1 VDEVKTYNIIGRA
14 GICALLA
21 LAWLGG
27 PACGQAFSH
36 VLSFQGRLCATDGK
50 PLPDGPY
57 AVKLTMY
64 DAQTGGNALWTETQG
79 VTQVGG
85 VFVAYL
91 GSVTAFPG
99 DLFTGGDRWL
109 GIQVG
114 QDPEMATRF
123 PLTPSPWAIYAAD
136 SSHAAQ
142 ADRALEADNSDTVDG
157 FHASQQP
164 APNRLL
170 SLDHSSKWPLSA
182 MPVHDHWGET
192 WTGTGVGLTIR
203 STGGIRSPDSVGL
216 LIEGTFR
223 GIVGAA
229 DSPEGAG
236 VYGSN
241 KSGAG
246 VYGISLYG
254 NGVEGESHDANHSG
268 VQGTNKMGGMGVNG
282 VSDTGTGVHG
292 ESQSGGMGVQGVSH
306 GPGGIGVEGRN
317 DDPGGIGVHA
327 VSKDG
332 IALKVDGKSEFNC
345 NATFNCPVTMGKLT
359 VEKLTVGEVDPVIVE
374 WFRVDATQSFEPGD
388 VLVIDP
394 VGDSCRPCD
403 TAMDTRVCGVVWD
416 PALNELGELR
426 CVVLGARALGRP
438 VLIKVDAGYGP
449 IERGDLLTTSPTPG
463 RAMKAVAPVPGS
475 IIGKALDPLP
485 EGKGFVRALVLLD

>member
-1 VDEVKTYNIIGRA
+1 MFLDKRQFTVSTVL
-14 GICALLA
+14 CLLA
-21 LAWLGG
+21 LPILGG
-27 PACGQAFSH
+27 AVSAQSFTH
-36 VLSFQGRLCATDGK
+36 VLSFQGRLCGTDGK
-50 PLPDGPY
+50 PVPDGPY
-57 AVKLTMY
+57 VVKLTMY
-64 DAQTGGNALWTETQG
+64 DAETGGSALWTETQG

-91 GSVTAFPG
+91 GSVTTFPG

-109 GIQVG
+109 AIQVG
-114 QDPEMATRF
+114 QDPEMPTRF
-123 PLTPSPWAIYAAD
+123 LLTPSPWAIYAAD
-136 SSHAAQ
+136 SGHAGQ
-142 ADRALEADNSDTVDG
+142 ADRALEAANSDTVDG
-157 FHASQQP
+157 LHASQQP
-164 APNRLL
+164 APDRLL
-170 SLDHSSKWPLSA
+170 SLDESGKWPLSV
-182 MPVHDHWGET
+182 MPGHDHWGET

-216 LIEGTFR
+216 FIEGTFR
-223 GIVGAA
+223 GIVGSA
-229 DSPEGAG
+229 DNAHGAG

-241 KSGAG
+241 MHGAG

-268 VQGTNKMGGMGVNG
+268 VQGTNNMGGNGVNG
-282 VSDTGTGVHG
+282 VSSTGTGVHG
-292 ESQSGGMGVQGVSH
+292 ENQSGGMGVQGVSH

-345 NATFNCPVTMGKLT
+345 NATFNCPVAMGQLK
-359 VEKLTVGEVDPVIVE
+359 VEKLTVGEIDPVIVE
-374 WFRVDATQSFEPGD
+374 WFKVDATQSFEPGD

-394 VGDSCRPCD
+394 SGDSCRPCD

-416 PALNELGELR
+416 PVLNELGELR
-426 CVVLGARALGRP
+426 CVVLGARAFGRP

-449 IERGDLLTTSPTPG
+449 IERGDLLATSPTLG
-463 RAMKAVAPVPGS
+463 RAMRAVPALPGS
-475 IIGKALDPLP
+475 IIGKALDPLA